1 MFVARV
7 IGLRAGVIAFDGSP
21 DGLTP
26 EVLTAIYGEEDWEAT
41 IDDGGEEADEDGA
54 VEAAE

>member
-7 IGLRAGVIAFDGSP
+7 VGLRLGEIAFDGPP

-26 EVLTAIYGEEDWEAT
+26 EVLTSIYGEEDWEAT
-41 IDDGGEEADEDGA
+41 IQKVEDEI
-54 VEAAE
+54 EAAE